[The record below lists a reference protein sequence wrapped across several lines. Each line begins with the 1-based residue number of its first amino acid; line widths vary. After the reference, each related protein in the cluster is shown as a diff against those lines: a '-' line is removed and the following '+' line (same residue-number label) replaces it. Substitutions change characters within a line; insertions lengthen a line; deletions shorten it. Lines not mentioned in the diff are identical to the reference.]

1 MILIENWKKKME
13 HNSKKNI
20 PRNKIAKEHK
30 KEEAELKVWMKILS
44 TKDLYS
50 NNGNILHS
58 ALRYVKFF
66 GSVINQ
72 HGCKETASILP
83 ST

>member
-1 MILIENWKKKME
+1 MKQMG
-13 HNSKKNI
+13 NSKKNI
-20 PRNKIAKEHK
+20 PRKEIAKEHK
-30 KEEAELKVWMKILS
+30 EAELKVWMNIPS

-50 NNGNILHS
+50 NIGNILH
-58 ALRYVKFF
+58 LPLCCFVKEPLEATAESI

-72 HGCKETASILP
+72 HGCKERASILP

>member
-20 PRNKIAKEHK
+20 PRNKIAKEH

-72 HGCKETASILP
+72 HGCKERASILP